1 MARRSDGHVT
11 RRTRNEV
18 LWRYLGEATRAVLEQ
33 PSPGQ
38 GSSPGCDDQGIAF
51 PHHQNEAMSSSSV
64 VHITSVP
71 TAINS
76 DCGVVGSCS
85 LSDITVHSQTFTVS
99 RLV

>member
-1 MARRSDGHVT
+1 M
-11 RRTRNEV
+11 
-18 LWRYLGEATRAVLEQ
+18 LWRHLGEATRAVFEQ

-38 GSSPGCDDQGIAF
+38 SGRGNSPGCDDQGIAL

-64 VHITSVP
+64 VHMASVP

-99 RLV
+99 RLVLV